1 MKRIKLFVLLF
12 LILLSCSGGDTVS
25 SSETDDN
32 SDNSDTQPTNFTI
45 YQTGNSN
52 IQVTPSG
59 GICLM
64 GGAAEDDNGMR
75 WFLNRANGGDIVVLR
90 TSGSDGYNDYMYQDL
105 GVTIN
110 SVNSIVFEEASEHP
124 DIITLINNAEGIWF
138 AGGDQG
144 TYIDYWRDTAI
155 QQAIKNAIDR
165 GAVLGGTSAG
175 MAIFGDCVWTGL
187 VLTDDFLDIDL
198 FDGVIFDTHFSE
210 RDRED
215 RLKDFISQ
223 SSCTIGVGA
232 DENTAITFENDG
244 SFNIYAY
251 TSDKKVFF
259 IDEDENVESRDGNSD
274 GNGPFHLDDI
284 FSTSPATG
292 LLSKTM
298 IYDGETREYLI
309 YIPESYDSNTP
320 LPVLF
325 AFHGWGGYASN
336 FVNTAN
342 FRELADSQDF
352 IAVYPQG
359 LVCDGGTAWNT
370 GLPGGDNK
378 CDQDDFGFFEALVNQ
393 IGSDYNIDNNKV
405 YTTGYSNGADFSYT
419 LACYKSDLVTAMSSV
434 SGLMPL
440 EASNACTPTH
450 PTSVIVFHGTS
461 DNVRPYDGIDG
472 YLLSVDE
479 AINYWTGYNNTD
491 TTPQTDTIDN
501 VDYYSYQNG
510 DNNSIVELYK
520 VNGGG
525 HEWFGIRINGLG
537 IEEIMWD
544 FFSHNN

>member
-1 MKRIKLFVLLF
+1 MKKIFFLIF

-90 TSGSDGYNDYMYQDL
+90 TSGSDGYNDYMYQEL

-198 FDGVIFDTHFSE
+198 FDGVIFDTLFSE

-232 DENTAITFENDG
+232 DENTAITFEDDG
-244 SFNIYAY
+244 SFHVYAY

-259 IDEDENVESRDGNSD
+259 IDADENVESRDGSSD
-274 GNGPFHLDDI
+274 GNSPFHLDDI

-309 YIPESYDSNTP
+309 YIPESYDSNIS

-325 AFHGWGGYASN
+325 AFHGCG
-336 FVNTAN
+336 
-342 FRELADSQDF
+342 
-352 IAVYPQG
+352 
-359 LVCDGGTAWNT
+359 
-370 GLPGGDNK
+370 
-378 CDQDDFGFFEALVNQ
+378 
-393 IGSDYNIDNNKV
+393 
-405 YTTGYSNGADFSYT
+405 
-419 LACYKSDLVTAMSSV
+419 
-434 SGLMPL
+434 
-440 EASNACTPTH
+440 
-450 PTSVIVFHGTS
+450 
-461 DNVRPYDGIDG
+461 
-472 YLLSVDE
+472 
-479 AINYWTGYNNTD
+479 
-491 TTPQTDTIDN
+491 
-501 VDYYSYQNG
+501 
-510 DNNSIVELYK
+510 
-520 VNGGG
+520 
-525 HEWFGIRINGLG
+525 
-537 IEEIMWD
+537 
-544 FFSHNN
+544 

>member
-1 MKRIKLFVLLF
+1 MKKIKLSILLF

-155 QQAIKNAIDR
+155 QQAIKNAIAR

-210 RDRED
+210 RDRES

-259 IDEDENVESRDGNSD
+259 IEADENVEARDGNAD

-342 FRELADSQDF
+342 FRELADNQDF

-359 LVCDGGTAWNT
+359 LVCDGGTAWN
-370 GLPGGDNK
+370 
-378 CDQDDFGFFEALVNQ
+378 
-393 IGSDYNIDNNKV
+393 
-405 YTTGYSNGADFSYT
+405 SNGADFSYT

-537 IEEIMWD
+537 IEEIMWE
-544 FFSHNN
+544 FFSHTN